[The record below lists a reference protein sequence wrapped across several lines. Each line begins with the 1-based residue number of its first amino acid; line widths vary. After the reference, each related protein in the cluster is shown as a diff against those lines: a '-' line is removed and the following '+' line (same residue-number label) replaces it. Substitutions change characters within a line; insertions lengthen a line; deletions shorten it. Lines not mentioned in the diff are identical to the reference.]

1 MLRSGRS
8 ARLLEVADGRDIYV
22 RSVGIYSED
31 ATIRLGPGT
40 SLYGGFDAEWKRDRS
55 QRVRLDGAA
64 VAVVVDG
71 DVDRTIGSLELAAAD
86 AGPGGRSIGIRIVD
100 GETVTVADSRI
111 LSGAGGAGTG
121 EADAGVSVGV
131 VAVKTG
137 EVRIERSTVN
147 ASDGGRGV
155 DVSSARWGDGD
166 D

>member
-1 MLRSGRS
+1 M
-8 ARLLEVADGRDIYV
+8 
-22 RSVGIYSED
+22 
-31 ATIRLGPGT
+31 
-40 SLYGGFDAEWKRDRS
+40 
-55 QRVRLDGAA
+55 RLDGAA

-71 DVDRTIGSLELAAAD
+71 DVDRTIGSLELTAAD

-155 DVSSARWGDGD
+155 DASSPDGADDSAGDAGCVGRRRRQRAMPVTARPAMESRAGGDGGRGGSTSD
-166 D
+166 GEDAVRCRRWRRWNV